1 MKDLTISRDRMIE
14 LLMLGGFNKSTA
26 TYVLDT
32 YGLDET
38 LKRVMIIHSIY
49 VKQVEQLK
57 STISDNNNKM

>member
-26 TYVLDT
+26 THVLDK

-38 LKRVMIIHSIY
+38 LERVMRIHSFY
-49 VKQVEQLK
+49 VARVEHLIE
-57 STISDNNNKM
+57 SSISDNNKM